1 MQQLHLALDWTPNI
15 NHIGFFVAQHK
26 GFYEGANLDV
36 TISDPSADNYAVT
49 PAKKVELG
57 QADFALCPMESIISY
72 RTKTRPFPLQAIAA
86 IFQEDVSAIAVLKN
100 SSIKS
105 PRDLDGKSYASYH
118 ARYEDAIVRQMIKND
133 GGQGNISIDYPAKL
147 GIWET
152 ILQQKTDATWIFM
165 NWEGIEATTQNVD
178 LQCFKMADYGIPYS
192 YSPVIAAN
200 ADKIATHVTAY
211 HAFLAATRQGY
222 LNAVRHPAKAVEI
235 LQQLV
240 PQKER
245 AIDLQRCLNYSA
257 LYFGS
262 INNWGVMEQEN
273 VQTFLDW
280 IYQNELEKVRL
291 TVDDLVTNDLL

>member
-152 ILQQKTDATWIFM
+152 ILQRKTDATWIFM
-165 NWEGIEATTQNVD
+165 NWEGIEAATQNVD

-257 LYFGS
+257 PYFGS